1 MVFYMKEIT
10 VNNGIVLTLLS
21 NKNGIE
27 VITQECGGIENS
39 YVIPDEDIVM
49 LINYWLNCK
58 RGIEKSDY
66 IAEGKIINTN
76 VIVETE
82 YL

>member
-1 MVFYMKEIT
+1 MVLYMKEIA
-10 VNNGIVLTLLS
+10 VNNGIVLALS
-21 NKNGIE
+21 SDKNGIE
-27 VITQECGGIENS
+27 VITQEYGGIENS
-39 YVIPDEDIVM
+39 YVIPDGDIVM

-76 VIVETE
+76 VIGETE